1 MKKVYKKIE
10 RTPEDAA
17 RIEAVREKFQRERP
31 TLDQLVASGE
41 YAPPMPLSAFL
52 SLRLAASELRAER
65 DRQGLSLS
73 EVAKRAG
80 MDPAVLSR
88 LENKGGNPT
97 LETLCKVATALGKE
111 LVCCLR
117 DADSPIRQ
125 DRPDFSARPAK
136 NII

>member
-1 MKKVYKKIE
+1 MKKLHQRIE
-10 RTPEDAA
+10 RTPEEAA

-31 TLDQLVASGE
+31 TLDQLLESGE
-41 YAPPMPLSAFL
+41 YAPPIPLAAFL
-52 SLRLAASELRAER
+52 SLRLAAAELRAER
-65 DRQGLSLS
+65 ERQSLSLA

-97 LETLCKVATALGKE
+97 LETLCKVAAALGKE

-117 DADSPIRQ
+117 DADSAALEGGVQ
-125 DRPDFSARPAK
+125 
-136 NII
+136 